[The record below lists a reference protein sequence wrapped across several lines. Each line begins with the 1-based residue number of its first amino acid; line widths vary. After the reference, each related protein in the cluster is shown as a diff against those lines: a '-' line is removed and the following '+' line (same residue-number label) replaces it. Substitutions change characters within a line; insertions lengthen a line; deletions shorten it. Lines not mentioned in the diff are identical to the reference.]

1 MKRLLIYLLRW
12 QLSIPILALVTWWL
26 MDFGT
31 IVGSIV
37 ANLIGGLIFYKI
49 DKLIFKND
57 TIMKEYN
64 HWKVTIKEKTMSHP
78 ITSEFH
84 GNYDEEDVIKH
95 YGLKEDDVEWYKIEK
110 LK

>member
-31 IVGSIV
+31 TIGSIV

-49 DKLIFKND
+49 DKLIFSTFASSKRLIILSLRKKYKRLRRKSNCRFA
-57 TIMKEYN
+57 
-64 HWKVTIKEKTMSHP
+64 WKSL
-78 ITSEFH
+78 F
-84 GNYDEEDVIKH
+84 
-95 YGLKEDDVEWYKIEK
+95 
-110 LK
+110 